1 MRVVFIGSVYFS
13 KKMLEELIRLKV
25 NIVGVCAKKDSR
37 FNADFFDIGKI
48 SLTNNIP
55 TIYASDINTKKI
67 YHWIKNK
74 KPDVIFCLGWSRLI
88 NKSLLKSNS
97 MGIIGFH
104 PTALPMNRGRHP
116 IIWTLVLGLKKTAT
130 TFFFMNENADEGD
143 IISQRTINVT
153 KNENAQSLYGKIISN
168 ASIQI
173 KEIINKLRDN
183 TLVRIKQSHKKEN
196 FWRKRYAEDGKIDW
210 RMSAENIS
218 NLAKALSSP
227 YLGAHFF
234 INEKKIILLKF
245 LLVKVKNKNI
255 EPGKIIFY
263 LKSKP
268 VVKCGDNAI
277 CIVKTYPKIK
287 LKIGNYL

>member
-1 MRVVFIGSVYFS
+1 MFAQ
-13 KKMLEELIRLKV
+13 KE
-25 NIVGVCAKKDSR
+25 DSR

-48 SLTNNIP
+48 SLKNNIP
-55 TIYASDINTKKI
+55 TIYSSDINTKKI
-67 YHWIKNK
+67 YYWIKNK

-88 NKSLLKSNS
+88 KKSLLKSSS

-116 IIWTLVLGLKKTAT
+116 IIWTLALGLKKTAT
-130 TFFFMNENADEGD
+130 TFFFMNENADGGD
-143 IISQRTINVT
+143 IISQRAINVS
-153 KNENAQSLYGKIISN
+153 KNENAQSLYKKIITN

-173 KEIINKLRDN
+173 KEIIEKLNKN
-183 TLVRIKQSHKKEN
+183 TLVRVKQNRKEAT
-196 FWRKRYAEDGKIDW
+196 FWRKRYPEDGKIDW
-210 RMSAENIS
+210 RMSSKNIS
-218 NLAKALSSP
+218 DLVKALSKP

-234 INEKKIILLKF
+234 FDGRKIILSKF
-245 LLVKVKNKNI
+245 SLVKVKNKNI

-277 CIVKTYPKIK
+277 CMLKTYPKIR
-287 LKIGNYL
+287 LKVGDYL

>member
-1 MRVVFIGSVYFS
+1 
-13 KKMLEELIRLKV
+13 MLEELIRLRV
-25 NIVGVCAKKDSR
+25 NIVGVCAKKESK
-37 FNADFFDIGKI
+37 FNADFFDIGEI
-48 SLTNNIP
+48 SLKNNIP
-55 TIYASDINTKKI
+55 TIYSSEINSKKV

-88 NKSLLKSNS
+88 KKSLLRLNS
-97 MGIIGFH
+97 VGIIGFH

-116 IIWTLVLGLKKTAT
+116 IIWTLALGLKKTAT
-130 TFFFMNENADEGD
+130 TFFFMNEKADAGD
-143 IISQRTINVT
+143 IISQREIDVS
-153 KNENAQSLYGKIISN
+153 KAENAQSLYAKIILN

-173 KEIINKLRDN
+173 KEIVKRLNKN
-183 TLVRIKQSHKKEN
+183 KLVRIKQNYKKATS
-196 FWRKRYAEDGKIDW
+196 WRKRYTEDGKIDW

-218 NLAKALSSP
+218 NLVKALSKP

-234 INEKKIILLKF
+234 FNGKKIILLKL

-263 LKSKP
+263 LKFKP

-277 CIVKTYPKIK
+277 CMLKTYPKIK
-287 LKIGNYL
+287 VKVGNYL